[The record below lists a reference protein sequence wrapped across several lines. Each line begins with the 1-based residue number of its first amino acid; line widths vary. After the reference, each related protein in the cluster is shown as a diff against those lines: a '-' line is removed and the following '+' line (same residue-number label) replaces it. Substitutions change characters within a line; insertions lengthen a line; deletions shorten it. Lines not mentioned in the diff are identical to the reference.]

1 MILYTT
7 TVIPEFKGTV
17 KPKHKWD
24 YITATC
30 QVMNKPE
37 NVKDIPCEIEY
48 TQYMDIWLVSKTSKR
63 PDEISVYFVAMSD
76 LLY

>member
-7 TVIPEFKGTV
+7 TVIPEFRGTV

-24 YITATC
+24 YITASC

-37 NVKDIPCEIEY
+37 NVKDIPSEIEY
-48 TQYMDIWLVSKTSKR
+48 TQYMDIWLVSKTSNR
-63 PDEISVYFVAMSD
+63 PG
-76 LLY
+76 